1 MSLYKDIT
9 VIIVTFKSEHII
21 DKTIKNLSD
30 KFNIIIVENSSNL
43 NFKRYIEK
51 KFLNCKV
58 ILAGDNLGV
67 SKAVNIALKKIKTK
81 FSFSH

>member
-51 KFLNCKV
+51 K
-58 ILAGDNLGV
+58 
-67 SKAVNIALKKIKTK
+67 
-81 FSFSH
+81 